1 MNEVT
6 WLVVAD
12 GGRARVFQMP
22 GLTLDLQEKED
33 LVNDEYSGTVLTEK
47 DREKFAKRVSDY
59 LEQGRLHQLY
69 HRLRLAVEPKFL
81 GMVRANLSEDTRRL
95 ISVGV
100 QYARNSGAP
109 AARVIYDSPVS
120 RNQRSARA
128 RSATHEWEGGVLN
141 SRSMNR
147 RPHSTP
153 SLIASSSVSHSG

>member
-1 MNEVT
+1 MMNEVT

-81 GMVRANLSEDTRRL
+81 GMVRANLSEETRRL
-95 ISVGV
+95 IFEQISEDLSAFSTREI
-100 QYARNSGAP
+100 QAHL
-109 AARVIYDSPVS
+109 
-120 RNQRSARA
+120 QR
-128 RSATHEWEGGVLN
+128 G
-141 SRSMNR
+141 
-147 RPHSTP
+147 
-153 SLIASSSVSHSG
+153 